1 MHAIITSLNVF
12 AGHEYTKDEVNSL
25 DGRTLS
31 KVGIFNFDT
40 PYYFFGEHAECKK
53 KYQFALKHKHCEICG
68 ELTLP
73 IKSNRSI
80 CKKCEDKQKLEN
92 RTTICQACG
101 QTFIKHSSTTLSVYC
116 NECKENGKAKI
127 AEVENQ
133 HKLTEILHKYINLQD
148 LSTVMFDIYFNKT
161 KVNRAK
167 NILCK
172 RYNRLLQI

>member
-1 MHAIITSLNVF
+1 MPANITSLNVIV
-12 AGHEYTKDEVNSL
+12 GHEYTKDEVSVL
-25 DGRTLS
+25 DGRILS
-31 KVGIFNFDT
+31 KIGIFDLNK
-40 PYYFFGEHAECKK
+40 PYYFFGEHTECKK
-53 KYQFALKHKHCEICG
+53 KYQFALKHKRCEICG

-101 QTFIKHSSTTLSVYC
+101 KSFIKHSSTTLSVYC
-116 NECKENGKAKI
+116 NECKENGKAKA

-133 HKLTEILHKYINLQD
+133 YKLTEILNKYISIQD
-148 LSTVMFDIYFNKT
+148 LSTIMFDIYFNKT
-161 KVNRAK
+161 KINRTK

-172 RYNRLLQI
+172 KYSRLL